1 MCSLGIFSLLLL
13 HAFHVKEEEARR
25 MDLSNSA
32 FEALVE
38 WIQLIPNWMAKHCI
52 YYYAET
58 L

>member
-1 MCSLGIFSLLLL
+1 
-13 HAFHVKEEEARR
+13 

-58 L
+58 LQLC